1 MGESHALRKRWAH
14 EVLLL
19 FEAKDHADVAYL
31 LDVLR
36 RDPRHR
42 SMAAKFLGELRVR
55 EAVRPLM
62 QLLGAGDRV
71 TRSSAAEALAAI
83 GDPEAV
89 PALLERLRDEKEV
102 VPRTFAIT
110 ALGNLKDARALNPLC
125 ELLTDADVLVRQSAA
140 NALGVLGSPDALEP
154 LRNALPTERWYDRGR
169 HRQAIRKLRRHRPGG
184 GAQLTAPE

>member
-1 MGESHALRKRWAH
+1 MGKSHALRKRWAH

-110 ALGNLKDARALNPLC
+110 ALGNLKDVRALNPLC
-125 ELLTDADVLVRQSAA
+125 ELLTDEDVLVRQSAA

-184 GAQLTAPE
+184 GAQLTAAE